1 LEIDKIRKDKNMV
14 THCLTPEI
22 LDCSKDEICNKIG
35 YEHCMKCK
43 NNKVVIKNKEIENK
57 KIFLR
62 RFNNDN

>member
-1 LEIDKIRKDKNMV
+1 MV